1 MECKKLVSR
10 LKQAPTIGLLLSGTG
25 AQLRTAGTVAEVTS
39 GVCGPIT
46 APQKLKN
53 MIVGWKPHAEATL
66 ENRCPLTVTGLL
78 MLPVLAIAVARL
90 IIDPRLIT
98 GAPAWL
104 KPESR
109 GAGAVQPL
117 GEAAPGPSM
126 GPSLNSAARSRTASV
141 CLLNFAA
148 SSRHHDQLE

>member
-1 MECKKLVSR
+1 MLKR
-10 LKQAPTIGLLLSGTG
+10 L
-25 AQLRTAGTVAEVTS
+25 
-39 GVCGPIT
+39 
-46 APQKLKN
+46 
-53 MIVGWKPHAEATL
+53 WKTDA
-66 ENRCPLTVTGLL
+66 PLTVTGLL
-78 MLPVLAIAVARL
+78 MLPVLATAVVRL

-109 GAGAVQPL
+109 RAGAVQPL

>member
-1 MECKKLVSR
+1 MESKKLVTR
-10 LKQAPTIGLLLSGTG
+10 LKQAPTIELLLSGAG

-39 GVCGPIT
+39 GACGQIT
-46 APQKLKN
+46 TPQKLKN
-53 MIVGWKPHAEATL
+53 VIVLRGWKPMLKRLWKTDA
-66 ENRCPLTVTGLL
+66 PLTLTGLL

-117 GEAAPGPSM
+117 GEAAPG
-126 GPSLNSAARSRTASV
+126 
-141 CLLNFAA
+141 
-148 SSRHHDQLE
+148 